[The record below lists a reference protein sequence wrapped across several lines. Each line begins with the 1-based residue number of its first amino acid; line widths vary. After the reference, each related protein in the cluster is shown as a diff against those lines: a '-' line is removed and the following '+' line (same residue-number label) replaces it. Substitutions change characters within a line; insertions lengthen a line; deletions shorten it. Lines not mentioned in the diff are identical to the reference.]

1 MAVAHR
7 RELVTQMSLAL
18 AREGVRHRV
27 IGPDSVRRACV
38 QGHMDEIGR
47 SYFDPNSK
55 CAVAGVDTL
64 VTHPKDDPWL
74 KQVQLWVM
82 DEAHHVLEENKWGR
96 STAMFP
102 NARGLGVTATPVRA
116 DGKGLGANADGVFNA
131 MVLGPSMRDLIGM
144 GCLADY
150 RIVCPPVKIDLSN
163 VHVTASGDFSPSELR
178 EARHKS
184 SVTGDVVAHYLKFAK
199 GKRGVTFEVDVE
211 SAVETATAFKAAG
224 VPAEVLSAKTPDM
237 LRALIMRRFRA
248 GEILQI
254 VNVDLLGEGL
264 DVPAIEVV
272 SMARPTESFSLYAQ
286 QFGRALRIMA
296 GKEYALILDHVGNV
310 MRHRPPDAKRTWTL
324 DRRERRGSNGPSDA
338 IPIRVCDNPECNT
351 PYERVLLA
359 CPNCGHEPVPAA
371 RSTPAQVDGDLQEL
385 DPAVLA
391 ALRGEIE
398 DVNEPIKVPYGL
410 GGAAAGGYVKQKG
423 LKKDAQRD
431 LQYKMAVWG
440 GWQASLGR
448 SVREAQKR
456 FFFRFGM
463 DVLSA
468 MALNAK
474 EAEKLYVEICDDLD
488 ENGVIDA

>member
-1 MAVAHR
+1 MADLTIYERASNEFASERGDDDFVYNIEVDELHNYVANGIVVHN
-7 RELVTQMSLAL
+7 
-18 AREGVRHRV
+18 
-27 IGPDSVRRACV
+27 C
-38 QGHMDEIGR
+38 
-47 SYFDPNSK
+47 
-55 CAVAGVDTL
+55 
-64 VTHPKDDPWL
+64 
-74 KQVQLWVM
+74 
-82 DEAHHVLEENKWGR
+82 HHTLEENKWGKAV
-96 STAMFP
+96 SMFP
-102 NARGLGVTATPVRA
+102 NARGLGVTATPCRA
-116 DGKGLGANADGVFNA
+116 DGKGLGAHADGVFHK
-131 MVLGPSMRDLIGM
+131 MVVGPSMRDLIREGY
-144 GCLADY
+144 LTDY
-150 RIVCPPVKIDLSN
+150 KIVCPPVKIDLSN

-224 VPAEVLSAKTPDM
+224 VPAEVVSAKTPDM
-237 LRALIMRRFRA
+237 LRATILKRFRN
-248 GEILQI
+248 GEILQL
-254 VNVDLLGEGL
+254 VNVDLFGEGFDL
-264 DVPAIEVV
+264 PAIEVV

-474 EAEKLYVEICDDLD
+474 EAEKLYIEICDDLD